1 MAAFNFPASPSNGDT
16 YTLNSVTYQYDGT
29 KWVRYSA
36 SVGAQ
41 GATGP
46 TGSTG
51 AQGATG
57 SGGATG
63 AQGATGSATL
73 SNNADNRVITGGS
86 GTNLNGESN
95 LTFDGT
101 SMVIGGGS
109 AANVLD
115 LGSATTNK
123 GISWGGASYNYTN
136 IWAEYGSGS
145 LWLGAGLKSKGTVTG
160 FYSSYGSSSF
170 ARSAIELESF
180 SGGGIKFFTSGAQT
194 VATDGA
200 ITVNERLR
208 IEPGGRVSV
217 IADDGLF
224 IRPGTASPS
233 GGAKIEFSDNSN
245 SSYNQVGTFTY
256 KHSDNTVIASNA
268 NANVTTTDA
277 FNLKSNQANLG
288 FLIEAD
294 THIQNDYGL
303 WIKTSTQGGTSGTG
317 GARLRFSSNP
327 STAWN
332 QIGEISYQHSDDG
345 ILTGFLDGF
354 VVSGTD
360 GQNSQ
365 QYGAQRTI
373 VKVNGSLQATGNVW
387 GVGSVCQVVRGT
399 DQIVNNQNPPQSPAE
414 ISSGFRIS
422 IVLRTVNPYIKVT
435 FYANPELDSGSM
447 RSAVYFYYSKN
458 SGSYGTFQRPVWFGS
473 MEDSGNQQGGYSM
486 LGVVGQV
493 TGNRGDTFTFSP
505 YWAEEANSTGNYM
518 FGQTWTQFGNV
529 PMASFMYLE
538 EIATQ

>member
-1 MAAFNFPASPSNGDT
+1 MCIRDST
-16 YTLNSVTYQYDGT
+16 
-29 KWVRYSA
+29 
-36 SVGAQ
+36 GAQ
-41 GATGP
+41 GATGSGGSTGAQGATGSTGP

-145 LWLGAGLKSKGTVTG
+145 LWLGAGLKSKATSVG
-160 FYSSYGSSSF
+160 FFSSYGSSSF

-180 SGGGIKFFTSGAQT
+180 SGGGIKFFTSEAQT
-194 VATDGA
+194 VAIDGA

-473 MEDSGNQQGGYSM
+473 TTDSGNQQGGYSM